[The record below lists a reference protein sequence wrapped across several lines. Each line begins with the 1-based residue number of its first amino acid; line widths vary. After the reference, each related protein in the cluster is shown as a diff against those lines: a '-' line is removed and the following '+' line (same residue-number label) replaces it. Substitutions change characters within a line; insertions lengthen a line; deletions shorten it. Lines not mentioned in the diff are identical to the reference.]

1 LNARELC
8 KLADVNIEA
17 EVTGGEASSAVP
29 LHFIEQACA
38 NIAPRISHL
47 GTCGV
52 GRVCVCCLCV
62 CVCLFACVCVF
73 ICLCVSM

>member
-1 LNARELC
+1 M
-8 KLADVNIEA
+8 
-17 EVTGGEASSAVP
+17 TGGEASSAVP

-38 NIAPRISHL
+38 RIAPKISHL

-62 CVCLFACVCVF
+62 CVCLYVCMYICMLFICVSVCDSVLLVCNVCV
-73 ICLCVSM
+73 